1 MVTIVSTS
9 DINGKFRKQAAR
21 SPHHLI
27 SVQRQTTFWKRLS
40 FFRIWT
46 SILQVRSGRAELKLS
61 YLFKFSLDH
70 HPRVKYKLLL
80 VPSES
85 ECPGLTSPEW
95 SSYVF
100 QSSSCQPLYGVFQV
114 FFRAI
119 SLSFFLRIPSLISC
133 FVMILA
139 KFIQCMNWVK
149 ISV

>member
-9 DINGKFRKQAAR
+9 DINGKFRKQAAK

-46 SILQVRSGRAELKLS
+46 SILQVRSGRVKLS
-61 YLFKFSLDH
+61 YLFKFCLDH
-70 HPRVKYKLLL
+70 HPRVKYETLL

-85 ECPGLTSPEW
+85 ECPGLTSPECR
-95 SSYVF
+95 SSYVS
-100 QSSSCQPLYGVFQV
+100 QSSSCQPPQWCFTVV
-114 FFRAI
+114 FRAL
-119 SLSFFLRIPSLISC
+119 SLSFVLRIPSLISC
-133 FVMILA
+133 FVMISA
-139 KFIQCMNWVK
+139 KFIQYMNWVK